1 MSAVTRI
8 ILSWI
13 AVLLAAVLIE
23 VVHHGAFGAPE
34 ALLPLFLAYVFRY
47 EIRPCIPRNEEAYR
61 GWLLI
66 PAILVLLHVIIFPSP
81 LLLWVAVA
89 VFALWCIWDDGLIY
103 RHHRESNPA

>member
-1 MSAVTRI
+1 MRAMTRI
-8 ILSWI
+8 VLSWI
-13 AVLLAAVLIE
+13 AVLLAAVLIA
-23 VVHHGAFGAPE
+23 VVDYGAFGAPE
-34 ALLPLFLAYVFRY
+34 ALLPLLLAYVFRY
-47 EIRPCIPRNEEAYR
+47 EMRPAIPRRKEADR

-66 PAILVLLHVIIFPSP
+66 PVILVLLHVIIFPSP